1 MLDLVV
7 PNTTFR
13 DWVHYAGGDQG
24 PVMLVCSRDW
34 SLVSHYLLFR
44 LHTETR
50 CYQQES
56 STRRTAAIGVMPPS
70 NLGEI
75 VLLFSTVSDPAV
87 SMAGQLQVTTPDGV
101 NIGLPFQM
109 NIDVLTLCGLN
120 IGVPCGVNIGT
131 PCWENMYVHYG
142 YHTTALTQVNM
153 MAHHRVIL
161 PAHYRVITAHYWVIT
176 ARYQVI
182 MPAHHRVIMPALHR
196 VIMPAHHRVI
206 MPACHQV
213 ILPAHYRVIIPAR
226 YQVIMMACDWV
237 KKYMHRTVNQ
247 VMCNQENM
255 SAHSWVIKTV
265 HNLNVSGSNQAQYNH
280 VNQIIKIS
288 NSTIVNPVLNQC
300 IYCSTDI
307 VLLHQYSFINQ
318 FLKQPTIQ
326 YPAEYLQ
333 GHFGNLRLAD
343 SSSISFG
350 TWARHIMLIIMDYRS
365 AQVAKFLL
373 LWSHSSYS
381 FFQTDMSL
389 LVHCSMAPKLQCIR
403 VNLLLRRSMY
413 RKHDF
418 AVLLCT
424 IPDIFLQFSFT
435 ELVRYQEYLF
445 CCQLKLIYAS
455 VCIYKP
461 YYFVSPWMEKSAFNQ
476 SNLHENT
483 AEISTDNCDKFSTST
498 LSGGGGNNEVFE
510 FAEFSP
516 FIISTSISLTHSKTE
531 RLKFVEHTNLS
542 DAEEKYKKIPCIISN
557 IPLHCLVKKLFNET
571 IRNISTQHGIFLAQT
586 KPKRKCKIHT
596 RLMLES
602 AVQTLYQSLFLT
614 ENYLIQKNLD
624 LKEQES

>member
-50 CYQQES
+50 RYQQES
-56 STRRTAAIGVMPPS
+56 STWRTAAIGVMPPS

-75 VLLFSTVSDPAV
+75 VLLLPTVSDPAV

-120 IGVPCGVNIGT
+120 IGVPCGVNIGVLCGLNIGT
-131 PCWENMYVHYG
+131 LCWENMSVYYM
-142 YHTTALTQVNM
+142 TALTQVNM
-153 MAHHRVIL
+153 MARHRVIL
-161 PAHYRVITAHYWVIT
+161 PAHYRVITARYWVIT
-176 ARYQVI
+176 AHYWVI
-182 MPAHHRVIMPALHR
+182 MPARHRVIMPALHRVIMPAHYWLILSARHRVIMPARHR

-280 VNQIIKIS
+280 VNQMIKIS

-365 AQVAKFLL
+365 AQVAK
-373 LWSHSSYS
+373 S
-381 FFQTDMSL
+381 
-389 LVHCSMAPKLQCIR
+389 
-403 VNLLLRRSMY
+403 
-413 RKHDF
+413 
-418 AVLLCT
+418 
-424 IPDIFLQFSFT
+424 
-435 ELVRYQEYLF
+435 
-445 CCQLKLIYAS
+445 
-455 VCIYKP
+455 
-461 YYFVSPWMEKSAFNQ
+461 
-476 SNLHENT
+476 
-483 AEISTDNCDKFSTST
+483 
-498 LSGGGGNNEVFE
+498 
-510 FAEFSP
+510 
-516 FIISTSISLTHSKTE
+516 
-531 RLKFVEHTNLS
+531 
-542 DAEEKYKKIPCIISN
+542 
-557 IPLHCLVKKLFNET
+557 
-571 IRNISTQHGIFLAQT
+571 
-586 KPKRKCKIHT
+586 
-596 RLMLES
+596 
-602 AVQTLYQSLFLT
+602 
-614 ENYLIQKNLD
+614 
-624 LKEQES
+624 

>member
-24 PVMLVCSRDW
+24 LVMLVCSWDW
-34 SLVSHYLLFR
+34 SLVRHYLLFR
-44 LHTETR
+44 LHTET
-50 CYQQES
+50 CHYQQES
-56 STRRTAAIGVMPPS
+56 STRHTVAIGVMPPS

-87 SMAGQLQVTTPDGV
+87 SMAGQLQVTTPDGE

-161 PAHYRVITAHYWVIT
+161 PA
-176 ARYQVI
+176 
-182 MPAHHRVIMPALHR
+182 
-196 VIMPAHHRVI
+196 
-206 MPACHQV
+206 CHQV
-213 ILPAHYRVIIPAR
+213 ILPAHYRVIIPACYR
-226 YQVIMMACDWV
+226 VIMMACDWV

-300 IYCSTDI
+300 IYCSTNI

-350 TWARHIMLIIMDYRS
+350 TWARHIMLIIMHY
-365 AQVAKFLL
+365 
-373 LWSHSSYS
+373 
-381 FFQTDMSL
+381 
-389 LVHCSMAPKLQCIR
+389 
-403 VNLLLRRSMY
+403 
-413 RKHDF
+413 
-418 AVLLCT
+418 
-424 IPDIFLQFSFT
+424 
-435 ELVRYQEYLF
+435 
-445 CCQLKLIYAS
+445 
-455 VCIYKP
+455 
-461 YYFVSPWMEKSAFNQ
+461 
-476 SNLHENT
+476 
-483 AEISTDNCDKFSTST
+483 
-498 LSGGGGNNEVFE
+498 
-510 FAEFSP
+510 
-516 FIISTSISLTHSKTE
+516 
-531 RLKFVEHTNLS
+531 
-542 DAEEKYKKIPCIISN
+542 
-557 IPLHCLVKKLFNET
+557 
-571 IRNISTQHGIFLAQT
+571 
-586 KPKRKCKIHT
+586 
-596 RLMLES
+596 
-602 AVQTLYQSLFLT
+602 
-614 ENYLIQKNLD
+614 
-624 LKEQES
+624 

>member
-13 DWVHYAGGDQG
+13 DWVHYAGGGQG
-24 PVMLVCSRDW
+24 PVFLVCSRDW

-50 CYQQES
+50 RYQQES

-75 VLLFSTVSDPAV
+75 VLLFPTVSDPVV
-87 SMAGQLQVTTPDGV
+87 STAGQLQVTTPDGV

-120 IGVPCGVNIGT
+120 IGVPCGVNIGVLCGLNIGT
-131 PCWENMYVHYG
+131 LCWENMSVYYM
-142 YHTTALTQVNM
+142 TALTQVNM

-161 PAHYRVITAHYWVIT
+161 PAHYRVITA
-176 ARYQVI
+176 RY
-182 MPAHHRVIMPALHR
+182 RVIMPALHS
-196 VIMPAHHRVI
+196 VIMPAHYRLILSACHRVI

-213 ILPAHYRVIIPAR
+213 IVPAHYRVIIPAR

-255 SAHSWVIKTV
+255 STHSWVIKTV

-350 TWARHIMLIIMDYRS
+350 TWPRHIMLIIMDYRS

-389 LVHCSMAPKLQCIR
+389 LVHCSMTPKLQCIR

-435 ELVRYQEYLF
+435 ELVGYQEF
-445 CCQLKLIYAS
+445 
-455 VCIYKP
+455 
-461 YYFVSPWMEKSAFNQ
+461 F
-476 SNLHENT
+476 
-483 AEISTDNCDKFSTST
+483 
-498 LSGGGGNNEVFE
+498 
-510 FAEFSP
+510 
-516 FIISTSISLTHSKTE
+516 
-531 RLKFVEHTNLS
+531 
-542 DAEEKYKKIPCIISN
+542 
-557 IPLHCLVKKLFNET
+557 
-571 IRNISTQHGIFLAQT
+571 
-586 KPKRKCKIHT
+586 
-596 RLMLES
+596 
-602 AVQTLYQSLFLT
+602 
-614 ENYLIQKNLD
+614 
-624 LKEQES
+624 